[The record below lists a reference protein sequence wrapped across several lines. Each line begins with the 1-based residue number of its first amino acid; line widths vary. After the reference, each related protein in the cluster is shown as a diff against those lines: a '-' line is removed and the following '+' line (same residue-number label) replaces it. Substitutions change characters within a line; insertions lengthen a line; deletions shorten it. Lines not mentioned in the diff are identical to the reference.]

1 MIVTLPLFFY
11 LVAMASTIRKPQRAA
26 EAHRPHKEG
35 IGQVQS
41 LARGLVLLDLLAT
54 SEDGLSLSAIAHA
67 ADLAPSTAHRLLRT
81 LEQHRF
87 AFNDP
92 VGGLWSVGVASFAV
106 GSAFVRS
113 RNYVT
118 IARGYMRDLVDRADE
133 TANLAIEDAGE
144 AVYLAQVESRQIMRT
159 FTRPGARVPL
169 HASGVG
175 KALLAALPEAEART
189 LVGRT
194 GLSRLTA
201 RTAKSVDDL
210 IADLRSSRVRGFAI
224 DDEEHAVGLRC
235 VASAIFDDQSRPIAA
250 ISISGPAARID
261 DARLQDLGTM
271 VRDGCRSIT
280 AEVGGCAP

>member
-1 MIVTLPLFFY
+1 MIVRFTAFFY
-11 LVAMASTIRKPQRAA
+11 VVAMASTIRKQERTVEAPRPPRA
-26 EAHRPHKEG
+26 G

-41 LARGLVLLDLLAT
+41 LARGLVLLDLLAK
-54 SEDGLSLSAIAHA
+54 SEEGLSLSAIAPA

-92 VGGLWSVGVASFAV
+92 VSGLWSVGVASFAV

-113 RNYVT
+113 RNYVA
-118 IARGYMRDLVDRADE
+118 IARGYMRDLVDRANE

-159 FTRPGARVPL
+159 FTKPGARVPL

-175 KALLAALPEAEART
+175 KALLAALPESEART
-189 LVGRT
+189 LIGRT

-201 RTAKSVDDL
+201 RTMESVDAL

-235 VASAIFDDQSRPIAA
+235 VASTIFDDQGRPIAA
-250 ISISGPAARID
+250 ISVSGPAARID
-261 DARLQDLGTM
+261 DARLRELGAM
-271 VRDGCRSIT
+271 VCQSCHSIT
-280 AEVGGCAP
+280 AEVGGCVP